1 MGFDSVLRLLFE
13 GVKHIHR
20 QFKANRV
27 NGAVG
32 VAVEIFDKFN
42 HTTTDAFQ
50 HLGRWRMLSGLS
62 QEQFKAAQFLHLW
75 REFPVVLAAG
85 PNPQQ
90 GTSGRG
96 SLSIY
101 AFL

>member
-1 MGFDSVLRLLFE
+1 MSPEPSCVIGLSVFETTLDEFDVALWGFDSVLRLLFE

-32 VAVEIFDKFN
+32 VAVEIFDKFD

-50 HLGRWRMLSGLS
+50 HLGRSGMLSGLG
-62 QEQFKAAQFLHLW
+62 QEQFKAAGFL
-75 REFPVVLAAG
+75 FGGNSP
-85 PNPQQ
+85 
-90 GTSGRG
+90 
-96 SLSIY
+96 
-101 AFL
+101 